1 MATINP
7 FQAPINYAV
16 DVQSPFEAALG
27 GFKLG
32 AGLEEINAARQKR
45 AFEMQQLQAA
55 QAQQQQYQSGLNAF
69 FAKPPAERRIEE
81 LQPLLV
87 GANKQQFDALKL
99 IGENMGAEKLASSK
113 RFTSQV
119 LLALESN
126 PETAKTILQERIDAE
141 TDPNQKRAFQNIL
154 TISETNPK
162 GAAEMMEFLGVA
174 SGFGSEWYKGISD
187 VRQERRTA
195 ALQPSALKKA
205 VADADAAVADAQK
218 KVAEAGN
225 TPDRLKA
232 EQDLRLAQV
241 RKEIADADIKVAEA
255 KDAPSRLVAEQDLRV
270 AQAAQQRALTA
281 ASVGAEER
289 AAALQPAAL
298 KEATAKADAAV
309 AEAERKVAEAEDT
322 PSRLEAEA
330 QLRQA
335 QTAQQQALTA
345 ASVGGEARAAAQA
358 PEALRRLVADADKAI
373 ADAKTA
379 QATAANAAETAKAN
393 ADLAKAQAQKAVVD
407 AKYAERVQIAGLDK
421 TNWDIK
427 NLRDQIRDRSARLN
441 LDAQKTAADVA
452 DKMSSIKS
460 RLTEIPAESR
470 KLINESAALAS
481 TSKQAAVQF
490 NELAKRIEA
499 AQGGKGAFTSAT
511 EWLAKATGRQD
522 EWTQIRNEY
531 TRVRNTIAIKSLPP
545 GVATDKDIE
554 LALKGIPPETA
565 NAATL
570 ASFLRGMAK
579 MQDIDS
585 SINNAKTDWL
595 SQNNGLLTRAKGTF
609 IAGDYAANAG
619 ETFNDF
625 AQRIVGDVAQKY
637 RSPEQI
643 AEERRQQAISQIP
656 TNRAPVTPPAA
667 APAAT
672 AASVMS
678 QADAILRGGK

>member
-55 QAQQQQYQSGLNAF
+55 QAQQQQYQAGLNAF

-141 TDPNQKRAFQNIL
+141 TDPNQKRAFQDIL
-154 TISETNPK
+154 TIANQDANQAARLVESL
-162 GAAEMMEFLGVA
+162 GAGT
-174 SGFGSEWYKGISD
+174 FGEDWYKGITS
-187 VRQERRTA
+187 VRSERRTA

-281 ASVGAEER
+281 ASVGAEAR

-393 ADLAKAQAQKAVVD
+393 ADLAKANAQKAVVD
-407 AKYAERVQIAGLDK
+407 AKYAEQIKLQELKKKAADLGLTQAQTGSALAQTKKLGVETAKAALELEALKTTGGIDPAKAFEQEEKIRREFQARTKVYSELGTTFSNLQASAQAKTGPGDIALITGFMKMLDPGSVVRETEFATARDTAGLFDRLSNQAQKLQSGQIFALDSKQRQEYVSLAKQYLDAAQKKAADDK
-421 TNWDIK
+421 KALGVVVK
-427 NLRDQIRDRSARLN
+427 NYRLN
-441 LDAQKTAADVA
+441 PDNVFGP
-452 DKMSSIKS
+452 
-460 RLTEIPAESR
+460 EPA
-470 KLINESAALAS
+470 SA
-481 TSKQAAVQF
+481 
-490 NELAKRIEA
+490 
-499 AQGGKGAFTSAT
+499 GG
-511 EWLAKATGRQD
+511 GRGFV
-522 EWTQIRNEY
+522 N
-531 TRVRNTIAIKSLPP
+531 
-545 GVATDKDIE
+545 
-554 LALKGIPPETA
+554 
-565 NAATL
+565 
-570 ASFLRGMAK
+570 
-579 MQDIDS
+579 
-585 SINNAKTDWL
+585 
-595 SQNNGLLTRAKGTF
+595 
-609 IAGDYAANAG
+609 
-619 ETFNDF
+619 
-625 AQRIVGDVAQKY
+625 
-637 RSPEQI
+637 
-643 AEERRQQAISQIP
+643 
-656 TNRAPVTPPAA
+656 PPAA
-667 APAAT
+667 QQRT
-672 AASVMS
+672 VTV
-678 QADAILRGGK
+678 DY

>member
-1 MATINP
+1 MAINP
-7 FQAPINYAV
+7 LQQPINYAL

-45 AFEMQQLQAA
+45 AFDMQKLQAE
-55 QAQQQQYQSGLNAF
+55 QAQQQQYQAGLNAF

-141 TDPNQKRAFQNIL
+141 TDPNQKRAFQDIL
-154 TISETNPK
+154 TIANQDVNQAARLVESL
-162 GAAEMMEFLGVA
+162 GAGT
-174 SGFGSEWYKGISD
+174 FGSEWYKGITD
-187 VRQERRTA
+187 FRQERA
-195 ALQPSALKKA
+195 
-205 VADADAAVADAQK
+205 
-218 KVAEAGN
+218 
-225 TPDRLKA
+225 
-232 EQDLRLAQV
+232 RLA
-241 RKEIADADIKVAEA
+241 KE
-255 KDAPSRLVAEQDLRV
+255 
-270 AQAAQQRALTA
+270 
-281 ASVGAEER
+281 
-289 AAALQPAAL
+289 PAAL
-298 KEATAKADAAV
+298 KEAQAKADTAVTESRLKVQELRARLEAEPDVAIQRQLKNELTQAEIQLKQATTAASVGGEARAAELQPSVLAKNVADATAAEADAKRRV
-309 AEAERKVAEAEDT
+309 AEAADT

-330 QLRQA
+330 ELRKA
-335 QTAQQQALTA
+335 QTAKENALTA

-358 PEALRRLVADADKAI
+358 PAVLSKLVADANKAI

-379 QATAANAAETAKAN
+379 QATATNAAEKAKADT
-393 ADLAKAQAQKAVVD
+393 DLAKAQAERARVQAN
-407 AKYAERVQIAGLDK
+407 YAERVEIAGLDK

-490 NELAKRIEA
+490 NDLAKRIEA

>member
-1 MATINP
+1 MAINP
-7 FQAPINYAV
+7 LQQPINYAL

-45 AFEMQQLQAA
+45 AFDMQKLQAE
-55 QAQQQQYQSGLNAF
+55 QAQQQQYQAGLNAF
-69 FAKPPAERRIEE
+69 FAKPPSERRIEE

-195 ALQPSALKKA
+195 AREPSALKEAQAKA
-205 VADADAAVADAQK
+205 NAAVTDSQLKVQELRARLEAEPDVARQRQLKIELDQAEIEQK
-218 KVAEAGN
+218 K
-225 TPDRLKA
+225 
-232 EQDLRLAQV
+232 
-241 RKEIADADIKVAEA
+241 
-255 KDAPSRLVAEQDLRV
+255 
-270 AQAAQQRALTA
+270 ALTA
-281 ASVGAEER
+281 ASVGGEAR
-289 AAALQPAAL
+289 AAELQPSVLAKNVAD
-298 KEATAKADAAV
+298 ATAAEAD
-309 AEAERKVAEAEDT
+309 AERKVAEAADT

-330 QLRQA
+330 ELRKA
-335 QTAQQQALTA
+335 QTAKENALTA

-393 ADLAKAQAQKAVVD
+393 ADLAKAQAQKATVD

-490 NELAKRIEA
+490 NDLAKRIEA

-609 IAGDYAANAG
+609 IAGDYAVNAG

-678 QADAILRGGK
+678 QADAILRGVK

>member
-55 QAQQQQYQSGLNAF
+55 QAQQQQYQAGLNAF

-205 VADADAAVADAQK
+205 VADADAAVADAEK

-393 ADLAKAQAQKAVVD
+393 ADLAKANAQKAAVD
-407 AKYAERVQIAGLDK
+407 AKYAEQIKLQELK
-421 TNWDIK
+421 K
-427 NLRDQIRDRSARLN
+427 
-441 LDAQKTAADVA
+441 KAADLG
-452 DKMSSIKS
+452 
-460 RLTEIPAESR
+460 LTQAQTGSALAQTK
-470 KLINESAALAS
+470 KLGVETARAAL
-481 TSKQAAVQF
+481 
-490 NELAKRIEA
+490 ELEA
-499 AQGGKGAFTSAT
+499 
-511 EWLAKATGRQD
+511 LKATGGIDPAKAFEQ
-522 EWTQIRNEY
+522 EEKIRREFQARTKVY
-531 TRVRNTIAIKSLPP
+531 S
-545 GVATDKDIE
+545 E
-554 LALKGIPPETA
+554 LGTTFSNLQ
-565 NAATL
+565 
-570 ASFLRGMAK
+570 ASA
-579 MQDIDS
+579 Q
-585 SINNAKTDWL
+585 AKTGPGDIALITGFMKMLDPGSVVRETEFATARDTAGLFDRL
-595 SQNNGLLTRAKGTF
+595 SNQ
-609 IAGDYAANAG
+609 
-619 ETFNDF
+619 
-625 AQRIVGDVAQKY
+625 AQKLQSGQIFALDSKQRQEYVSLAKQYLDAAQKKAADDKKALGVVVKNY
-637 RSPEQI
+637 RLNPDNVFGPEP
-643 AEERRQQAISQIP
+643 ASAGGGRGFV
-656 TNRAPVTPPAA
+656 NPPAA
-667 APAAT
+667 QQRT
-672 AASVMS
+672 VTV
-678 QADAILRGGK
+678 DY

>member
-1 MATINP
+1 
-7 FQAPINYAV
+7 
-16 DVQSPFEAALG
+16 
-27 GFKLG
+27 
-32 AGLEEINAARQKR
+32 
-45 AFEMQQLQAA
+45 
-55 QAQQQQYQSGLNAF
+55 
-69 FAKPPAERRIEE
+69 
-81 LQPLLV
+81 
-87 GANKQQFDALKL
+87 
-99 IGENMGAEKLASSK
+99 
-113 RFTSQV
+113 
-119 LLALESN
+119 
-126 PETAKTILQERIDAE
+126 
-141 TDPNQKRAFQNIL
+141 
-154 TISETNPK
+154 
-162 GAAEMMEFLGVA
+162 
-174 SGFGSEWYKGISD
+174 
-187 VRQERRTA
+187 
-195 ALQPSALKKA
+195 
-205 VADADAAVADAQK
+205 
-218 KVAEAGN
+218 
-225 TPDRLKA
+225 
-232 EQDLRLAQV
+232 
-241 RKEIADADIKVAEA
+241 
-255 KDAPSRLVAEQDLRV
+255 
-270 AQAAQQRALTA
+270 
-281 ASVGAEER
+281 
-289 AAALQPAAL
+289 
-298 KEATAKADAAV
+298 
-309 AEAERKVAEAEDT
+309 
-322 PSRLEAEA
+322 
-330 QLRQA
+330 
-335 QTAQQQALTA
+335 
-345 ASVGGEARAAAQA
+345 
-358 PEALRRLVADADKAI
+358 VADADKAV

-393 ADLAKAQAQKAVVD
+393 ADLARAQADRARVQAN
-407 AKYAERVQIAGLDK
+407 YAERVEIAGLDK

-441 LDAQKTAADVA
+441 LDTQKTAADVA

-490 NELAKRIEA
+490 NDLAKRIEA
-499 AQGGKGAFTSAT
+499 AEGGKGAFTSAT

-565 NAATL
+565 NATTL

-595 SQNNGLLTRAKGTF
+595 AQNNGLLTRAKGTF

-643 AEERRQQAISQIP
+643 AEARRQQAISQIP
-656 TNRAPVTPPAA
+656 TNRTPATPPAA

-678 QADAILRGGK
+678 QADAILRGGR

>member
-1 MATINP
+1 MAINP
-7 FQAPINYAV
+7 LQQPINYAV
-16 DVQSPFEAALG
+16 EVQSPFEAALG

-32 AGLEEINAARQKR
+32 AGLEEIEAARQKR
-45 AFEMQQLQAA
+45 AFDMQQLQAA
-55 QAQQQQYQSGLNAF
+55 RAQQQQYQTSLNAF
-69 FAKPPAERRIEE
+69 FAKPASERTFNE

-99 IGENMGAEKLASSK
+99 VGEQMGAEKLNSSK
-113 RFTSQV
+113 KFTSQV
-119 LLALESN
+119 LLAFEAN
-126 PETAKTILQERIDAE
+126 PETAKNMLQERINAE
-141 TDPNQKRAFQNIL
+141 TDPGQKRAF
-154 TISETNPK
+154 ETVLEIANQDPNRAARLMESL
-162 GAAEMMEFLGVA
+162 GAGT
-174 SGFGSEWYKGISD
+174 FGGDWYKGIED
-187 VRQERRTA
+187 VRKARREEAESVPKLREAKAKADTAVTDSQLKVQELRAKLEAEPDVARQRQLKIELDQAEIQLRQAQTVASAGGEARA
-195 ALQPSALKKA
+195 AELQPSVLAKN
-205 VADADAAVADAQK
+205 VADATAAVAD
-218 KVAEAGN
+218 
-225 TPDRLKA
+225 
-232 EQDLRLAQV
+232 
-241 RKEIADADIKVAEA
+241 
-255 KDAPSRLVAEQDLRV
+255 
-270 AQAAQQRALTA
+270 
-281 ASVGAEER
+281 
-289 AAALQPAAL
+289 
-298 KEATAKADAAV
+298 
-309 AEAERKVAEAEDT
+309 AERKVAEAADT
-322 PSRLEAEA
+322 EARLKAEA
-330 QLRQA
+330 DLKQA
-335 QTAQQQALTA
+335 QIAKENALIAKENALTA

-358 PEALRRLVADADKAI
+358 PEALRRLAADADKAI

-393 ADLAKAQAQKAVVD
+393 ADLARAQADRARVQAN
-407 AKYAERVQIAGLDK
+407 YAERVEIAGLDK

-441 LDAQKTAADVA
+441 LDTQKTAADVA

-490 NELAKRIEA
+490 NDLAKRIEA
-499 AQGGKGAFTSAT
+499 AEGGKGAFTSAT

-565 NAATL
+565 NATTL

-595 SQNNGLLTRAKGTF
+595 AQNNGLLTRAKGTF

-643 AEERRQQAISQIP
+643 AEARRQQAISQIP
-656 TNRAPVTPPAA
+656 TNRTPATPPAA

-678 QADAILRGGK
+678 QADAILRGGR

>member
-55 QAQQQQYQSGLNAF
+55 QAQQQQYQAGLNAF

-141 TDPNQKRAFQNIL
+141 TDPNQKRAFQDIL
-154 TISETNPK
+154 TIANQDANQAARLVESL
-162 GAAEMMEFLGVA
+162 GAGT
-174 SGFGSEWYKGISD
+174 FGEDWYKGITS
-187 VRQERRTA
+187 VRSERRTA

-379 QATAANAAETAKAN
+379 QATAANAVETAKAN

-407 AKYAERVQIAGLDK
+407 AKYAEQIKLQELKKKAADLGLTQAQTGSALAQTKKLGVETAKAALELEALKTTGGIDPAKAFEQEEKIRREFQARTKVYSELGTTFSNLQASAQAKTGPGDIALITGFMKMLDPGSVVRETEFATARDTAGLFDRLSNQAQKLKSGQIFALDSKQRQEYVSLAKQYLDAAQKKAADDK
-421 TNWDIK
+421 KALGVVVK
-427 NLRDQIRDRSARLN
+427 NYRLN
-441 LDAQKTAADVA
+441 PDNVFGP
-452 DKMSSIKS
+452 
-460 RLTEIPAESR
+460 EPA
-470 KLINESAALAS
+470 SA
-481 TSKQAAVQF
+481 
-490 NELAKRIEA
+490 
-499 AQGGKGAFTSAT
+499 GG
-511 EWLAKATGRQD
+511 GRGFV
-522 EWTQIRNEY
+522 N
-531 TRVRNTIAIKSLPP
+531 
-545 GVATDKDIE
+545 
-554 LALKGIPPETA
+554 
-565 NAATL
+565 
-570 ASFLRGMAK
+570 
-579 MQDIDS
+579 
-585 SINNAKTDWL
+585 
-595 SQNNGLLTRAKGTF
+595 
-609 IAGDYAANAG
+609 
-619 ETFNDF
+619 
-625 AQRIVGDVAQKY
+625 
-637 RSPEQI
+637 
-643 AEERRQQAISQIP
+643 
-656 TNRAPVTPPAA
+656 PPAA
-667 APAAT
+667 QQRT
-672 AASVMS
+672 VTV
-678 QADAILRGGK
+678 DY

>member
-1 MATINP
+1 MAINP
-7 FQAPINYAV
+7 LQAPINYMALMP
-16 DVQSPFEAALG
+16 DVNIGKQFAELGQVLAQRRERQQAETLRQEYATDLRNAISNPTQSTWAQMIAKYPKQREAFGDAAKIYGQERLNNEFG
-27 GFKLG
+27 LG
-32 AGLEEINAARQKR
+32 AEISTALENNRPDVALDRLKPALEGYKRSGISAGTFQQVADLIEAGNVTGAQAATNFALATLDPERFKKMVDANQASRESPYKLKEAQAKANEAVTNAQLKVQELRARLEAEPDVARQRQLKIEIDEAEVQLKKAQTAASAGVEAR
-45 AFEMQQLQAA
+45 AA
-55 QAQQQQYQSGLNAF
+55 
-69 FAKPPAERRIEE
+69 E
-81 LQPLLV
+81 LQPSV
-87 GANKQQFDALKL
+87 
-99 IGENMGAEKLASSK
+99 LA
-113 RFTSQV
+113 
-119 LLALESN
+119 
-126 PETAKTILQERIDAE
+126 
-141 TDPNQKRAFQNIL
+141 QNVAAA
-154 TISETNPK
+154 T
-162 GAAEMMEFLGVA
+162 AAE
-174 SGFGSEWYKGISD
+174 
-187 VRQERRTA
+187 
-195 ALQPSALKKA
+195 
-205 VADADAAVADAQK
+205 ADAQ
-218 KVAEAGN
+218 
-225 TPDRLKA
+225 
-232 EQDLRLAQV
+232 
-241 RKEIADADIKVAEA
+241 
-255 KDAPSRLVAEQDLRV
+255 
-270 AQAAQQRALTA
+270 
-281 ASVGAEER
+281 
-289 AAALQPAAL
+289 
-298 KEATAKADAAV
+298 
-309 AEAERKVAEAEDT
+309 RKVAEATDT

-330 QLRQA
+330 ALRKA
-335 QTAQQQALTA
+335 QIAKENALAA

-358 PEALRRLVADADKAI
+358 PEVLRRLVADADKAI

-379 QATAANAAETAKAN
+379 QATASTAEEIAKAN
-393 ADLAKAQAQKAVVD
+393 ANLAKAQAQKAAVD

-481 TSKQAAVQF
+481 TSKQSAVQF
-490 NELAKRIEA
+490 NDLAKRIEA

-579 MQDIDS
+579 LQDIDS
-585 SINNAKTDWL
+585 AINNAKTDWL

-609 IAGDYAANAG
+609 IAGDYAVNTG

-643 AEERRQQAISQIP
+643 AEERRQQSIGQIP
-656 TNRAPVTPPAA
+656 TNRAPVTPP

-678 QADAILRGGK
+678 QADAILRGGR

>member
-1 MATINP
+1 M
-7 FQAPINYAV
+7 
-16 DVQSPFEAALG
+16 
-27 GFKLG
+27 
-32 AGLEEINAARQKR
+32 
-45 AFEMQQLQAA
+45 
-55 QAQQQQYQSGLNAF
+55 
-69 FAKPPAERRIEE
+69 
-81 LQPLLV
+81 
-87 GANKQQFDALKL
+87 
-99 IGENMGAEKLASSK
+99 
-113 RFTSQV
+113 

-195 ALQPSALKKA
+195 AREPSALKEAQAKA
-205 VADADAAVADAQK
+205 NAAVTDSQLKVQELRAKLQAEPDEAIQRQLKNELTQAEIQLKQAQTTASVGGEARAAELQQSVLDKNVADATA
-218 KVAEAGN
+218 AEA
-225 TPDRLKA
+225 D
-232 EQDLRLAQV
+232 
-241 RKEIADADIKVAEA
+241 
-255 KDAPSRLVAEQDLRV
+255 
-270 AQAAQQRALTA
+270 
-281 ASVGAEER
+281 
-289 AAALQPAAL
+289 
-298 KEATAKADAAV
+298 
-309 AEAERKVAEAEDT
+309 AERKVAEAADT
-322 PSRLEAEA
+322 EARLKAEA
-330 QLRQA
+330 DLKQA
-335 QTAQQQALTA
+335 QTAKENALTA

-490 NELAKRIEA
+490 NDLAKRIEA

-678 QADAILRGGK
+678 QADAILRGVK

>member
-55 QAQQQQYQSGLNAF
+55 QAQQQQYQAGLNAF

-141 TDPNQKRAFQNIL
+141 TDPNQKRAFQDIL
-154 TISETNPK
+154 TIANQDANQAARLVESL
-162 GAAEMMEFLGVA
+162 GAGT
-174 SGFGSEWYKGISD
+174 FGEDWYKGITS
-187 VRQERRTA
+187 VRSERRTA

-393 ADLAKAQAQKAVVD
+393 ADLAKANAQKAVVD
-407 AKYAERVQIAGLDK
+407 AKYAEQIKLQELKKKAADLGLTQAQTGSALAQTKKLGVETAKAALELEALKTTGGIDPAKAFEQEEKIRREFQARTKVYSELGTTFSNLQASAQAKTGPGDIALITGFMKMLDPGSVVRETEFATARDTAGLFDRLSNQAQKLQSGQIFALDSKQRQEYVSLAKQYLDAAQKKAADDK
-421 TNWDIK
+421 KALGVVVK
-427 NLRDQIRDRSARLN
+427 NYRLN
-441 LDAQKTAADVA
+441 PDNVFGP
-452 DKMSSIKS
+452 
-460 RLTEIPAESR
+460 EPA
-470 KLINESAALAS
+470 SA
-481 TSKQAAVQF
+481 
-490 NELAKRIEA
+490 
-499 AQGGKGAFTSAT
+499 GG
-511 EWLAKATGRQD
+511 GRGFV
-522 EWTQIRNEY
+522 N
-531 TRVRNTIAIKSLPP
+531 
-545 GVATDKDIE
+545 
-554 LALKGIPPETA
+554 
-565 NAATL
+565 
-570 ASFLRGMAK
+570 
-579 MQDIDS
+579 
-585 SINNAKTDWL
+585 
-595 SQNNGLLTRAKGTF
+595 
-609 IAGDYAANAG
+609 
-619 ETFNDF
+619 
-625 AQRIVGDVAQKY
+625 
-637 RSPEQI
+637 
-643 AEERRQQAISQIP
+643 
-656 TNRAPVTPPAA
+656 PPAA
-667 APAAT
+667 QQRT
-672 AASVMS
+672 VTV
-678 QADAILRGGK
+678 DY

>member
-1 MATINP
+1 MAINP
-7 FQAPINYAV
+7 LQQPINYAV
-16 DVQSPFEAALG
+16 EVQSPFEAALG
-27 GFKLG
+27 GVKIG
-32 AGLEEINAARQKR
+32 AGLEEIEAARQKR
-45 AFEMQQLQAA
+45 AFDMQQLQAA
-55 QAQQQQYQSGLNAF
+55 RAQQQQYQTSLNAF
-69 FAKPPAERRIEE
+69 FAKPPADRRIEE
-81 LQPLLV
+81 LQPLLI

-99 IGENMGAEKLASSK
+99 VGEQMGTEKLNSAK
-113 RFTSQV
+113 KFTSQV
-119 LLALESN
+119 LLAFEAN

-141 TDPNQKRAFQNIL
+141 TDPNQKRAFQDIL
-154 TISETNPK
+154 TIANQDPNQAARLVESL
-162 GAAEMMEFLGVA
+162 GAGT
-174 SGFGSEWYKGISD
+174 FGEDWYKGITA
-187 VRQERRTA
+187 VRNERRTA
-195 ALQPSALKKA
+195 ALQPAALKKA
-205 VADADAAVADAQK
+205 VADADAAVAEAQRK
-218 KVAEAGN
+218 IAEAAD
-225 TPDRLKA
+225 TPTRLAA
-232 EQDLRLAQV
+232 EQDLR
-241 RKEIADADIKVAEA
+241 K
-255 KDAPSRLVAEQDLRV
+255 
-270 AQAAQQRALTA
+270 
-281 ASVGAEER
+281 
-289 AAALQPAAL
+289 
-298 KEATAKADAAV
+298 
-309 AEAERKVAEAEDT
+309 
-322 PSRLEAEA
+322 
-330 QLRQA
+330 A

-345 ASVGGEARAAAQA
+345 ASVGGEARAAAQAPAALLEATARADAAVADAERKVAEAADTPSRLEAEAELRQAQIAQQQALTAASIGGEARAAAQA

-393 ADLAKAQAQKAVVD
+393 ADLARAQAERAKVQ
-407 AKYAERVQIAGLDK
+407 AKYAERVEIAGLDK

-441 LDAQKTAADVA
+441 LDTQKTAADVA

-490 NELAKRIEA
+490 NDLAKRIEA
-499 AQGGKGAFTSAT
+499 AEGGKGALTSAT

-531 TRVRNTIAIKSLPP
+531 TRVRNTVAIKALPP

-554 LALKGIPPETA
+554 LALKGIPPENA

-609 IAGDYAANAG
+609 IAGDYAVNAG

-625 AQRIVGDVAQKY
+625 AQRIVGDVSQKY
-637 RSPEQI
+637 RSPAQI

-656 TNRAPVTPPAA
+656 TNRTPTPPAA

-678 QADAILRGGK
+678 QADAILRGGR

>member
-1 MATINP
+1 MAINP
-7 FQAPINYAV
+7 LQQPISYAV

-27 GFKLG
+27 GFKIG
-32 AGLEEINAARQKR
+32 AGIEEINAARQKR

-55 QAQQQQYQSGLNAF
+55 QAQQQQYQAGLNAF
-69 FAKPPAERRIEE
+69 FAKPAAERTFNE

-99 IGENMGAEKLASSK
+99 VGEQMGAEKLNSSK
-113 RFTSQV
+113 KFTSQV
-119 LLALESN
+119 LLAFEAN
-126 PETAKTILQERIDAE
+126 PETAKNMLQERINAE
-141 TDPNQKRAFQNIL
+141 TDPGQKRAF
-154 TISETNPK
+154 ETVLEIANQDPNRAARLMESL
-162 GAAEMMEFLGVA
+162 GAGT
-174 SGFGSEWYKGISD
+174 FGGDWYKGIED
-187 VRQERRTA
+187 VRKARREEAESVPKLREAKAKADTAVTDSQLKVQELRAKLEAEPDVARQRQLKIELDQAEIQLRQAQTA
-195 ALQPSALKKA
+195 ASVGVEARAAELQQSVLDKN
-205 VADADAAVADAQK
+205 VADATAAEADAQRK
-218 KVAEAGN
+218 LAEAAD
-225 TPDRLKA
+225 TEARLKA
-232 EQDLRLAQV
+232 EADLKQAQIA
-241 RKEIADADIKVAEA
+241 KEN
-255 KDAPSRLVAEQDLRV
+255 
-270 AQAAQQRALTA
+270 ALTA
-281 ASVGAEER
+281 ASVG
-289 AAALQPAAL
+289 
-298 KEATAKADAAV
+298 V
-309 AEAERKVAEAEDT
+309 
-322 PSRLEAEA
+322 
-330 QLRQA
+330 
-335 QTAQQQALTA
+335 
-345 ASVGGEARAAAQA
+345 EARAAAQA
-358 PEALRRLVADADKAI
+358 PEALRRLVADADKAV

-379 QATAANAAETAKAN
+379 QATAANATETAKAN
-393 ADLAKAQAQKAVVD
+393 ADLARAQAERAKVQ
-407 AKYAERVQIAGLDK
+407 AKYAERVEIAGLDK

-441 LDAQKTAADVA
+441 LDTQKTAADVA

-490 NELAKRIEA
+490 NDLAKRIEA
-499 AQGGKGAFTSAT
+499 AEGGKGAFTSAT

-565 NAATL
+565 NATTL

-595 SQNNGLLTRAKGTF
+595 AQNNGLLTRAKGTF

-643 AEERRQQAISQIP
+643 AEARRQQAISQIP
-656 TNRAPVTPPAA
+656 TNRTPATPPAA

-678 QADAILRGGK
+678 QADAILRGGR

>member
-55 QAQQQQYQSGLNAF
+55 QAQQQQYQAGLNAF

-141 TDPNQKRAFQNIL
+141 TDPNQKRAFQDIL
-154 TISETNPK
+154 TIANQDANQAARLVESL
-162 GAAEMMEFLGVA
+162 GAGT
-174 SGFGSEWYKGISD
+174 FGEDWYKGITS
-187 VRQERRTA
+187 VRSERRTA

-393 ADLAKAQAQKAVVD
+393 ADLAKAQAQKATVD

-490 NELAKRIEA
+490 NDLAKRIEA

-678 QADAILRGGK
+678 QADAILRGGR

>member
-141 TDPNQKRAFQNIL
+141 TDPGQKRAFQDIL
-154 TISETNPK
+154 KIANQDANQAARLVESL
-162 GAAEMMEFLGVA
+162 GAGT
-174 SGFGSEWYKGISD
+174 FGEDWYKGITS
-187 VRQERRTA
+187 VRAERRTA

-205 VADADAAVADAQK
+205 VADADAAVADAEK

-358 PEALRRLVADADKAI
+358 PAVLSKLVADANKAI

-379 QATAANAAETAKAN
+379 QATATNAAEKAKADT
-393 ADLAKAQAQKAVVD
+393 DLAKAQAERARVQAN
-407 AKYAERVQIAGLDK
+407 YAERVEIAGLDK

-490 NELAKRIEA
+490 NDLAKRIEA

-667 APAAT
+667 T

>member
-1 MATINP
+1 
-7 FQAPINYAV
+7 V
-16 DVQSPFEAALG
+16 ES
-27 GFKLG
+27 LG
-32 AGLEEINAARQKR
+32 AG
-45 AFEMQQLQAA
+45 
-55 QAQQQQYQSGLNAF
+55 
-69 FAKPPAERRIEE
+69 
-81 LQPLLV
+81 
-87 GANKQQFDALKL
+87 
-99 IGENMGAEKLASSK
+99 
-113 RFTSQV
+113 T
-119 LLALESN
+119 
-126 PETAKTILQERIDAE
+126 
-141 TDPNQKRAFQNIL
+141 
-154 TISETNPK
+154 
-162 GAAEMMEFLGVA
+162 
-174 SGFGSEWYKGISD
+174 FGSEWYKGITD
-187 VRQERRTA
+187 FRQERA
-195 ALQPSALKKA
+195 
-205 VADADAAVADAQK
+205 
-218 KVAEAGN
+218 
-225 TPDRLKA
+225 
-232 EQDLRLAQV
+232 RLA
-241 RKEIADADIKVAEA
+241 KE
-255 KDAPSRLVAEQDLRV
+255 
-270 AQAAQQRALTA
+270 
-281 ASVGAEER
+281 
-289 AAALQPAAL
+289 PAAL
-298 KEATAKADAAV
+298 KEAQAKADTAVTESRLKVQELRARLEAEPDVAIQRQLKNELTQAEIQLKQATTAASVGGEARAAELQPSVLAKNVADATAAEADAKRRV
-309 AEAERKVAEAEDT
+309 AEAADT

-330 QLRQA
+330 ELRKA
-335 QTAQQQALTA
+335 QTAKENALTA

-358 PEALRRLVADADKAI
+358 PAVLSKLVADANKAI

-379 QATAANAAETAKAN
+379 QATATNAAEKAKADT
-393 ADLAKAQAQKAVVD
+393 DLAKAQAERARVQAN
-407 AKYAERVQIAGLDK
+407 YAERVEIAGLDK

-490 NELAKRIEA
+490 NDLAKRIEA

>member
-1 MATINP
+1 MAINP

-27 GFKLG
+27 GFKIG
-32 AGLEEINAARQKR
+32 AGLEEIEAARQKR
-45 AFEMQQLQAA
+45 AFDMQQLQAA
-55 QAQQQQYQSGLNAF
+55 RAQQQQYQTSLNAF
-69 FAKPPAERRIEE
+69 FAKPPADRRIEE
-81 LQPLLV
+81 LQPLLI

-99 IGENMGAEKLASSK
+99 IGENMGKEKLDSSK
-113 RFTSQV
+113 KFTSQV
-119 LLALESN
+119 LLAFESN

-141 TDPNQKRAFQNIL
+141 TDPSQKRDFQDIL
-154 TISETNPK
+154 TIANQDVNQAARLVESL
-162 GAAEMMEFLGVA
+162 GAGT
-174 SGFGSEWYKGISD
+174 FGEDWYKGITA
-187 VRQERRTA
+187 VRNERRTA
-195 ALQPSALKKA
+195 ALQPAALKKA
-205 VADADAAVADAQK
+205 VADADAAVA
-218 KVAEAGN
+218 
-225 TPDRLKA
+225 
-232 EQDLRLAQV
+232 
-241 RKEIADADIKVAEA
+241 
-255 KDAPSRLVAEQDLRV
+255 
-270 AQAAQQRALTA
+270 
-281 ASVGAEER
+281 
-289 AAALQPAAL
+289 
-298 KEATAKADAAV
+298 
-309 AEAERKVAEAEDT
+309 EAERKRLEAKDT
-322 PSRLEAEA
+322 PSRLEAEQNLRIA
-330 QLRQA
+330 QENKERALAEASRGAEARAVEQAPAVLQKAVADAEAAEAEARRKVLEAAGTPERLEAEQNLRIA
-335 QTAQQQALTA
+335 QKNKEDALAA

-358 PEALRRLVADADKAI
+358 PEALRRLVADADKAY

-379 QATAANAAETAKAN
+379 QAIAANAAETAKAN
-393 ADLAKAQAQKAVVD
+393 ADLARAQAERARVQ
-407 AKYAERVQIAGLDK
+407 AKYAERVEIAGLDK

-441 LDAQKTAADVA
+441 LDTQKTAADVA

-490 NELAKRIEA
+490 NDLAKRIEA
-499 AQGGKGAFTSAT
+499 AEGGKGAFTSAT

-531 TRVRNTIAIKSLPP
+531 TRVRNTVAIKALPP

-554 LALKGIPPETA
+554 LALKGIPPENA

-609 IAGDYAANAG
+609 IAGDYAVNAG

-625 AQRIVGDVAQKY
+625 AQRIVGDVSQKY
-637 RSPEQI
+637 RSPAQI

-656 TNRAPVTPPAA
+656 TNRTPTPPAA

-678 QADAILRGGK
+678 QADAILRGGR

>member
-1 MATINP
+1 MAINP
-7 FQAPINYAV
+7 LQAPINYAV
-16 DVQSPFEAALG
+16 DVQSPFEAALTG
-27 GFKLG
+27 VKLG
-32 AGLEEINAARQKR
+32 AGLEELEVARQKR
-45 AFEMQQLQAA
+45 AMEAQQLQAA
-55 QAQQQQYQSGLNAF
+55 QAQQRQFQSNLNSF
-69 FAKPPAERRIEE
+69 FAKPPAERKFEE
-81 LQPLLV
+81 LQPLLI

-99 IGENMGAEKLASSK
+99 IGENMGTEKLASSK

-119 LLALESN
+119 LLALEAN
-126 PETAKTILQERIDAE
+126 PETAKTMLQERIDAE
-141 TDPNQKRAFQNIL
+141 TDPNQKRAFQDIL
-154 TISETNPK
+154 TIANQSPEQATRLVELL
-162 GAAEMMEFLGVA
+162 GAGT
-174 SGFGSEWYKGISD
+174 FGSEWYKSITD
-187 VRQERRTA
+187 YRQERARLA
-195 ALQPSALKKA
+195 REPSALKEAEAKA
-205 VADADAAVADAQK
+205 NEAVTSAQLKVQELRARLEAEPDVARQRQLKIEIDEAEVQLKKAQTAASAGGEARAAELQPSVLAKNVADATA
-218 KVAEAGN
+218 AEA
-225 TPDRLKA
+225 D
-232 EQDLRLAQV
+232 
-241 RKEIADADIKVAEA
+241 
-255 KDAPSRLVAEQDLRV
+255 
-270 AQAAQQRALTA
+270 
-281 ASVGAEER
+281 
-289 AAALQPAAL
+289 
-298 KEATAKADAAV
+298 
-309 AEAERKVAEAEDT
+309 AERKVAEAADT
-322 PSRLEAEA
+322 ESRLKAEA
-330 QLRQA
+330 DLKQA
-335 QTAQQQALTA
+335 QINKENALTA

-379 QATAANAAETAKAN
+379 QATAANAAEKAKAD
-393 ADLAKAQAQKAVVD
+393 ADLAKAQAQKAAVD

-490 NELAKRIEA
+490 NDLAKRIEA

-565 NAATL
+565 NASTL

-579 MQDIDS
+579 LQDIDS

-609 IAGDYAANAG
+609 IAGDYAVNAG

-643 AEERRQQAISQIP
+643 AEERRQQSIGQIP
-656 TNRAPVTPPAA
+656 TNRAPVTPP

-678 QADAILRGGK
+678 QADAILRGGR

>member
-1 MATINP
+1 MAINP

-27 GFKLG
+27 GFKIG
-32 AGLEEINAARQKR
+32 AGLEEIEAARQKR
-45 AFEMQQLQAA
+45 AFDMQQLQAA
-55 QAQQQQYQSGLNAF
+55 RAQQQQYQTSLNAF
-69 FAKPPAERRIEE
+69 FAKPPADRRIEE
-81 LQPLLV
+81 LQPLLI

-99 IGENMGAEKLASSK
+99 IGENMGKEKLDSSK
-113 RFTSQV
+113 KFTSQV
-119 LLALESN
+119 LLAFESN

-141 TDPNQKRAFQNIL
+141 TDPSQKRAFQDIL
-154 TISETNPK
+154 TIANQDVNQAARLVESL
-162 GAAEMMEFLGVA
+162 GAGT
-174 SGFGSEWYKGISD
+174 FGEDWYKGITA
-187 VRQERRTA
+187 VRNERRTA
-195 ALQPSALKKA
+195 ALQPAALKKA
-205 VADADAAVADAQK
+205 VADADAAVA
-218 KVAEAGN
+218 
-225 TPDRLKA
+225 
-232 EQDLRLAQV
+232 
-241 RKEIADADIKVAEA
+241 
-255 KDAPSRLVAEQDLRV
+255 
-270 AQAAQQRALTA
+270 
-281 ASVGAEER
+281 
-289 AAALQPAAL
+289 
-298 KEATAKADAAV
+298 
-309 AEAERKVAEAEDT
+309 EAERKRLEAKDT
-322 PSRLEAEA
+322 PSRLEAEQNLRIA
-330 QLRQA
+330 QENKERALAEASRGAEARAVEQAPAVLQKAVADAEAAEAEARRKVLEAAGTPERLEAEQNLRIA
-335 QTAQQQALTA
+335 QKNKEDALAA

-358 PEALRRLVADADKAI
+358 PEALRRLVADADKAY

-379 QATAANAAETAKAN
+379 QAIAANAAETAKAN
-393 ADLAKAQAQKAVVD
+393 ADLARAQAERARVQ
-407 AKYAERVQIAGLDK
+407 AKYAERVEIAGLDK

-441 LDAQKTAADVA
+441 LDTQKTAADVA

-490 NELAKRIEA
+490 NDLAKRIEA
-499 AQGGKGAFTSAT
+499 AEGGKGAFTSAT

-531 TRVRNTIAIKSLPP
+531 TRVRNTVAIKALPP

-554 LALKGIPPETA
+554 LALKGIPPENA

-609 IAGDYAANAG
+609 IAGDYAVNAG

-625 AQRIVGDVAQKY
+625 AQRIVGDVSQKY
-637 RSPEQI
+637 RSPAQI

-656 TNRAPVTPPAA
+656 TNRTPTPPAA

-678 QADAILRGGK
+678 QADAILRGGR

>member
-1 MATINP
+1 MAINP
-7 FQAPINYAV
+7 LQQPINYAV
-16 DVQSPFEAALG
+16 EVQSPFEAALG

-32 AGLEEINAARQKR
+32 AGLEEIEAARQKR
-45 AFEMQQLQAA
+45 AFDMQQLQAA
-55 QAQQQQYQSGLNAF
+55 RAQQQQYQTSLNAF
-69 FAKPPAERRIEE
+69 FAKPPAERKIEE

-99 IGENMGAEKLASSK
+99 IGENMGKEKLDSSK
-113 RFTSQV
+113 KFTSQV
-119 LLALESN
+119 LLAFEAN

-141 TDPNQKRAFQNIL
+141 TDPSQKRAFQDIL
-154 TISETNPK
+154 TIANQDVNQAARLVESL
-162 GAAEMMEFLGVA
+162 GAGT
-174 SGFGSEWYKGISD
+174 FGEDWYKGITA
-187 VRQERRTA
+187 VRNERRTA
-195 ALQPSALKKA
+195 ALQPAALKKA
-205 VADADAAVADAQK
+205 VAEADAAVATAQQ
-218 KVAEAGN
+218 KVAEAAD
-225 TPDRLKA
+225 TPARLAA
-232 EQDLRLAQV
+232 EQELR
-241 RKEIADADIKVAEA
+241 K
-255 KDAPSRLVAEQDLRV
+255 
-270 AQAAQQRALTA
+270 
-281 ASVGAEER
+281 
-289 AAALQPAAL
+289 
-298 KEATAKADAAV
+298 
-309 AEAERKVAEAEDT
+309 
-322 PSRLEAEA
+322 
-330 QLRQA
+330 A

-358 PEALRRLVADADKAI
+358 PAALLEATARADAAVADAERKVAEAADTPSRLEAEAELRQAQIAQQQAQTAQQEALTAASIGGEARAAAQAPEALRRLVADADKAV

-393 ADLAKAQAQKAVVD
+393 ADLARAQADRARVQAN
-407 AKYAERVQIAGLDK
+407 YAERVEIAGLDK

-441 LDAQKTAADVA
+441 LDTQKTAADVA

-490 NELAKRIEA
+490 NDLAKRIEA
-499 AQGGKGAFTSAT
+499 AEGGKGAFTSAT

-565 NAATL
+565 NATTL

-595 SQNNGLLTRAKGTF
+595 AQNNGLLTRAKGTF

-643 AEERRQQAISQIP
+643 AEARRQQAISQIP
-656 TNRAPVTPPAA
+656 TNRTPATPPAA

-678 QADAILRGGK
+678 QADAILRGGR